1 MPHLWQKKIMNQNIW
16 LMHIFQNI
24 IANIKGHMK
33 SECMHEIINFPK
45 YCQKDLIFFCPESLF
60 RLGMLCYALA

>member
-1 MPHLWQKKIMNQNIW
+1 MPHLWQKKNHEPKY
-16 LMHIFQNI
+16 LAHIFQNI

-45 YCQKDLIFFCPESLF
+45 YCQKHLIFFCPESLF